1 MSGIPAAV
9 PTPPPSLQQ
18 QTQRLHTQ
26 LQQAQTRQAQ
36 AEAEVERHLPAVE
49 QAVAAIRRRF
59 MAHAR
64 TAARAAVR
72 RERRRAWGPALMLRP
87 LLPDW
92 RWRAALIAF
101 LVLVLPWTSAHWLG
115 ETRGFL
121 DWWRQVGLHGDGG
134 LLLQSLLPS
143 LLAYGL
149 LAAAGAQLLAWHH
162 SHAERRALQAFAR
175 TPLALAQVAD
185 TGQRDAGPTYAVTRA
200 PWPQRALHGRW
211 TVPATHG
218 ALSGARLL
226 ALHDGAAEPRLLA
239 LIVLPGGDHAAA
251 CIVLDPAVTE
261 AAPQALHA
269 VALALA
275 QDAVEDAAPIAALH
289 EHVQAWDAAR
299 GQQRALQQRLQS
311 LDAVQRHWADIALP
325 DATLD
330 QILKLMDL
338 FVSGRQPAPKGMLL
352 HGPPGTGKTLIARKL
367 ARHAGCHVEAL
378 GVADLKA
385 AHVGHTGPKV
395 QAIWQ
400 RCREHAPAIL
410 FIDECES
417 VFARRGSADSDS
429 FSAELVQTFL
439 AEWDGFHAAHGQ
451 VLVIGA
457 TNRPALL
464 DDAILSRFTA
474 SIAIGL
480 PDAAARARILGAE
493 LRRAG
498 FALEPDTQVIA
509 DSSGLSGRDLHT
521 LVARVAAECVDGTL
535 DNATLLTQLRALRGK
550 GSTAVAT
557 LGWDDIVLPAA
568 TVAEFVGLGK
578 ELRNAETLATLGVPV
593 PRGILMVGPP
603 GTGKTQVARIL
614 ASQSGLAFIA
624 LSSADLKAGYLGQ
637 SGQRVQA
644 AFERARAQAPCI
656 VFVDELDIVAP
667 ARGADGD
674 DAYTR
679 EIVGQLLQELDG
691 VASHAGQVFLL
702 AASNH
707 AAAIDPA
714 LLSRLDRQIVI
725 ALPDRDARVAIVA
738 RLLRGK
744 PLDLDAD
751 AAAAWV
757 ADRSEG
763 QSGRDLQ
770 TWISRA
776 MRRAVRRALQDS
788 DDASGTRLQWDD
800 LVETANATT

>member
-72 RERRRAWGPALMLRP
+72 RERRRAWGPALLLRP

-92 RWRAALIAF
+92 RWRAALIGM

-143 LLAYGL
+143 LAAYGL
-149 LAAAGAQLLAWHH
+149 LVVAGAQLLAWHH

-185 TGQRDAGPTYAVTRA
+185 AAQHDPGSTYPVTSA

-211 TVPATHG
+211 TVAATHG
-218 ALSGARLL
+218 DLSGARLL
-226 ALHDGAAEPRLLA
+226 ALHDGAQEPRLQA
-239 LIVLPGGDHAAA
+239 LIVLPDSDRAAA
-251 CIVLDPAVTE
+251 FLVLDHDLTDT
-261 AAPQALHA
+261 AAPALHA

-275 QDAVEDAAPIAALH
+275 QEAVDDAAPIAALH
-289 EHVQAWDAAR
+289 DHVQAWNMAC

-311 LDAVQRHWADIALP
+311 LEAVQRHWADIALP

-338 FVSGRQPAPKGMLL
+338 FVSGRAPAPKGMLL

-400 RCREHAPAIL
+400 RCRERAPAIL

-417 VFARRGSADSDS
+417 VFARRGGADSDS
-429 FSAELVQTFL
+429 FGAELVQTFL

-474 SIAIGL
+474 SIGIGL

-498 FALEPDTQVIA
+498 FALTPDAQVIA

-535 DNATLLTQLRALRGK
+535 DNATLLAQLRTLRGK
-550 GSTAVAT
+550 GSTVVAT

-568 TVAEFVGLGK
+568 TVEEFVGLGK

-674 DAYTR
+674 DAFTR

-691 VASHAGQVFLL
+691 VASQAGQVFLL

-714 LLSRLDRQIVI
+714 LLSRLDRQIAI
-725 ALPDRDARVAIVA
+725 ALPDHAARIAIVA

-751 AAAAWV
+751 AAATWI
-757 ADRSEG
+757 ADRSDG
-763 QSGRDLQ
+763 QSGRDLHN
-770 TWISRA
+770 WISRA
-776 MRRAVRRALQDS
+776 MRRAVRRALQHS
-788 DDASGTRLQWDD
+788 DDASGTRLRWDD
-800 LVETANATT
+800 LVETASAAV

>member
-1 MSGIPAAV
+1 MSCIPAAS

-26 LQQAQTRQAQ
+26 VQQAQARQAQ
-36 AEAEVERHLPAVE
+36 AEVEVERHLPAVE
-49 QAVAAIRRRF
+49 QAVATIRRRF
-59 MAHAR
+59 ITHAR
-64 TAARAAVR
+64 AAARAAVR
-72 RERRRAWGPALMLRP
+72 RERRRAWGPALLLRP

-92 RWRAALIAF
+92 RWRAAL
-101 LVLVLPWTSAHWLG
+101 LGLLLLVLPWTSAHWLG

-121 DWWRQVGLHGDGG
+121 DWWRQVGPHGDGS

-149 LAAAGAQLLAWHH
+149 LVAAGAQLLAWHH
-162 SHAERRALQAFAR
+162 SHAERRALHAFAR
-175 TPLALAQVAD
+175 MPLALVQVAD
-185 TGQRDAGPTYAVTRA
+185 AAQGDAASMYTVTRA

-211 TVPATHG
+211 SIPAMHG
-218 ALSGARLL
+218 DLSGARLL

-239 LIVLPGGDHAAA
+239 LIVLPGTDHAAA
-251 CIVLDPAVTE
+251 CIVLDHAVTE
-261 AAPQALHA
+261 TAPQALHA
-269 VALALA
+269 MALALA

-289 EHVQAWDAAR
+289 DHVQAWETAR
-299 GQQRALQQRLQS
+299 AQQRALQQRLQS

-330 QILKLMDL
+330 QILKLVDL
-338 FVSGRQPAPKGMLL
+338 FVSGRAPAPKGMLL

-367 ARHAGCHVEAL
+367 ARHAGCHFEAL

-385 AHVGHTGPKV
+385 AHIGHTGPKV

-400 RCREHAPAIL
+400 RCRERAPAIL

-417 VFARRGSADSDS
+417 VFARRGGADSDS
-429 FSAELVQTFL
+429 FGAELVQTFL

-535 DNATLLTQLRALRGK
+535 DNATLLAQLRALRGK

-568 TVAEFVGLGK
+568 TVEEFVGLGK

-674 DAYTR
+674 DAFTR

-691 VASHAGQVFLL
+691 VASHTGQVFLL

-714 LLSRLDRQIVI
+714 LLSRLDRQIAIV
-725 ALPDRDARVAIVA
+725 LPDHAARTAIVA
-738 RLLRGK
+738 RLLHGK

-751 AAAAWV
+751 AAAAWI

-763 QSGRDLQ
+763 HSGRDLQ
-770 TWISRA
+770 NWISRA

-800 LVETANATT
+800 LVETAGASV

>member
-1 MSGIPAAV
+1 MSCIPAAS

-26 LQQAQTRQAQ
+26 VQQAQARQAQ
-36 AEAEVERHLPAVE
+36 AEVEVERHLPAVE
-49 QAVAAIRRRF
+49 QAVATIRRRF
-59 MAHAR
+59 IAHAR
-64 TAARAAVR
+64 AAARTAVR
-72 RERRRAWGPALMLRP
+72 RERRRAWGSALLLRP

-92 RWRAALIAF
+92 RWRTALLGL

-121 DWWRQVGLHGDGG
+121 DWWRQVGLHGDVG

-149 LAAAGAQLLAWHH
+149 LVVAGAQLLAWHH
-162 SHAERRALQAFAR
+162 SHAERRALHAFAR
-175 TPLALAQVAD
+175 MPLALVQVVDAA
-185 TGQRDAGPTYAVTRA
+185 QRDAASMYTVTRA

-211 TVPATHG
+211 SIPALHG
-218 ALSGARLL
+218 DLSGARLL

-239 LIVLPGGDHAAA
+239 LIVLPGTDHAAA
-251 CIVLDPAVTE
+251 CIVLDHAATE
-261 AAPQALHA
+261 TAPQALHA
-269 VALALA
+269 MALALA

-289 EHVQAWDAAR
+289 DHVQAWETAR

-330 QILKLMDL
+330 QILKLVDL
-338 FVSGRQPAPKGMLL
+338 FVSGRAPAPKGMLL

-367 ARHAGCHVEAL
+367 ARHAGCHFEAL

-385 AHVGHTGPKV
+385 AHIGHTGPKV

-417 VFARRGSADSDS
+417 VFARRGGADSDS
-429 FSAELVQTFL
+429 FGAELVQTFL

-535 DNATLLTQLRALRGK
+535 DNATLLAQLRALRGK

-568 TVAEFVGLGK
+568 TVEEFVGLGK

-674 DAYTR
+674 DAFTR

-714 LLSRLDRQIVI
+714 LLSRLDRQIAI
-725 ALPDRDARVAIVA
+725 ALPDHAARTAIVA
-738 RLLRGK
+738 RLLHGK

-751 AAAAWV
+751 AAAAWI

-763 QSGRDLQ
+763 HSGRDLQ
-770 TWISRA
+770 NWISRA

-800 LVETANATT
+800 LVETASAAT

>member
-18 QTQRLHTQ
+18 QTQRLLAQ
-26 LQQAQTRQAQ
+26 VQQAQSRQAQ
-36 AEAEVERHLPAVE
+36 ANADIERHLPAVE
-49 QAVAAIRRRF
+49 QAAAAIRHRF
-59 MAHAR
+59 AAQAR
-64 TAARAAVR
+64 SAARAAVR
-72 RERRRAWGPALMLRP
+72 RERRRAWGPALLLRP

-92 RWRAALIAF
+92 RWRAALIGM

-115 ETRGFL
+115 ETRSFL
-121 DWWRQVGLHGDGG
+121 VWWRQVGPHGDGG

-149 LAAAGAQLLAWHH
+149 LAVAGAQLLAWHH

-175 TPLALAQVAD
+175 LPLALVQVAD
-185 TGQRDAGPTYAVTRA
+185 AAQHDPGSTYPVTRA
-200 PWPQRALHGRW
+200 PWPLRALHGRW
-211 TVPATHG
+211 SIPATHG
-218 ALSGARLL
+218 DLSGARLL
-226 ALHDGAAEPRLLA
+226 ALHDGSEDPRLQA
-239 LIVLPGGDHAAA
+239 LIVLPDATHAAA
-251 CIVLDPAVTE
+251 LILLDADL
-261 AAPQALHA
+261 AADTPPSLQSL
-269 VALALA
+269 ALALA
-275 QDAVEDAAPIAALH
+275 EDAAVDGAPIAALH
-289 EHVQAWDAAR
+289 DHVQAWEIAR

-311 LDAVQRHWADIALP
+311 LDAVQRHWADVALP

-330 QILKLMDL
+330 QILKLVDL

-367 ARHAGCHVEAL
+367 ARHAGCHFEAL

-400 RCREHAPAIL
+400 RCRAHAPAIL

-417 VFARRGSADSDS
+417 VFARRGGADSDS
-429 FSAELVQTFL
+429 FGAELVQTFL
-439 AEWDGFHAAHGQ
+439 AEWDGFHAANGQ

-493 LRRAG
+493 LQRAG
-498 FALEPDTQVIA
+498 FALAPDAQVIA

-535 DNATLLTQLRALRGK
+535 DNATLLAHLRALRGK

-568 TVAEFVGLGK
+568 TVEEFVGLGK

-691 VASHAGQVFLL
+691 VANHAGQVFLL

-707 AAAIDPA
+707 ATAIDPA
-714 LLSRLDRQIVI
+714 LLSRLDRQITI
-725 ALPDRDARVAIVA
+725 ALPDHAARVAIVA

-751 AAAAWV
+751 AAATWI

-763 QSGRDLQ
+763 QSGRDLHN
-770 TWISRA
+770 WISRA
-776 MRRAVRRALQDS
+776 MRRAVRRTLQHS
-788 DDASGTRLQWDD
+788 DDASGTQLQWDD
-800 LVETANATT
+800 LVETANATI

>member
-18 QTQRLHTQ
+18 QTQRLLAQ
-26 LQQAQTRQAQ
+26 VQQAQSRQAQ
-36 AEAEVERHLPAVE
+36 ADADIERHLPAVE
-49 QAVAAIRRRF
+49 QAAAAIRHRF
-59 MAHAR
+59 TAHAR
-64 TAARAAVR
+64 RAARTAVR
-72 RERRRAWGPALMLRP
+72 RERRRAWGPALLLRP

-92 RWRAALIAF
+92 RWRAALIGMV
-101 LVLVLPWTSAHWLG
+101 VLVLPWTSAHWLG
-115 ETRGFL
+115 ETRSFL
-121 DWWRQVGLHGDGG
+121 VWWRQIGLHGDGG

-149 LAAAGAQLLAWHH
+149 LVAAGAQLLAWHH

-175 TPLALAQVAD
+175 LPLALVQVAD
-185 TGQRDAGPTYAVTRA
+185 AAQHDPGSTYPVTRA

-211 TVPATHG
+211 SIPATHG
-218 ALSGARLL
+218 DLSGARLL
-226 ALHDGAAEPRLLA
+226 ALHDGSEDPRLQA
-239 LIVLPGGDHAAA
+239 LIMLPDARHAAA
-251 CIVLDPAVTE
+251 LILLDADLATD
-261 AAPQALHA
+261 AAPSLQSL
-269 VALALA
+269 ALALA
-275 QDAVEDAAPIAALH
+275 EDAAIDVAPIAALH
-289 EHVQAWDAAR
+289 DHVQAWEVAR

-311 LDAVQRHWADIALP
+311 LDAVQRHWADVALP

-330 QILKLMDL
+330 QILKLVDL

-367 ARHAGCHVEAL
+367 ARHAGCHFEAL

-417 VFARRGSADSDS
+417 VFARRGGADSDS
-429 FSAELVQTFL
+429 FGAELVQTFL

-493 LRRAG
+493 LQRAG
-498 FALEPDTQVIA
+498 FALAPDAQVIA
-509 DSSGLSGRDLHT
+509 DSTGLSGRDLHT

-535 DNATLLTQLRALRGK
+535 DNATLLAHLRALRGK

-557 LGWDDIVLPAA
+557 LGWDDIVLPTA
-568 TVAEFVGLGK
+568 TVEEFVGLGK

-656 VFVDELDIVAP
+656 VFVDELDIVVP

-707 AAAIDPA
+707 ATAIDPA
-714 LLSRLDRQIVI
+714 LLSRLDRQITI
-725 ALPDRDARVAIVA
+725 ALPDHAARTAIVA

-757 ADRSEG
+757 AERSDG
-763 QSGRDLQ
+763 QSGRDLHN
-770 TWISRA
+770 WISRA
-776 MRRAVRRALQDS
+776 MRRAVRRTLQHS

-800 LVETANATT
+800 LVETANATM

>member
-18 QTQRLHTQ
+18 QTQRLLAQ
-26 LQQAQTRQAQ
+26 VQQAQSRQAQ
-36 AEAEVERHLPAVE
+36 ADAEVERHLPAVE

-59 MAHAR
+59 AAHAR
-64 TAARAAVR
+64 IAARAAVR
-72 RERRRAWGPALMLRP
+72 RERRRAWGPALLLRP

-92 RWRAALIAF
+92 RWRTAL
-101 LVLVLPWTSAHWLG
+101 LVLLLLILPWTCAHWLG
-115 ETRGFL
+115 DTRGFL
-121 DWWRQVGLHGDGG
+121 DWWRLHGLRGDGV

-143 LLAYGL
+143 LLAY
-149 LAAAGAQLLAWHH
+149 LALVLVGAHLLAWHN
-162 SHAERRALQAFAR
+162 SHAERRALRAFAR

-185 TGQRDAGPTYAVTRA
+185 AAQRDPGAPYTVTRA

-211 TVPATHG
+211 TVAPMHG
-218 ALSGARLL
+218 DLSGARLL
-226 ALHDGAAEPRLLA
+226 ALHDGAAEPRLQA
-239 LIVLPGGDHAAA
+239 VIVLPDDARAAA
-251 CIVLDPAVTE
+251 FIAIAPAP
-261 AAPQALHA
+261 AATDTRTLQE

-275 QDAVEDAAPIAALH
+275 HDAVVDAAPIAALH
-289 EHVQAWDAAR
+289 AHVQVWETAR
-299 GQQRALQQRLQS
+299 SQYRALQQRLHS

-330 QILKLMDL
+330 QILKLVDL
-338 FVSGRQPAPKGMLL
+338 FVSGRPPAPKGMLL
-352 HGPPGTGKTLIARKL
+352 HGPPGTGKTLIARTL
-367 ARHAGCHVEAL
+367 AHHAGCHFEAL

-400 RCREHAPAIL
+400 RCRERAPALL

-417 VFARRGSADSDS
+417 VFARRGGADSDS
-429 FSAELVQTFL
+429 FGAELVQTFL
-439 AEWDGFHAAHGQ
+439 AEWDGFHATLGQ

-464 DDAILSRFTA
+464 DEAILSRFTA

-498 FALEPDTQVIA
+498 FALEPDTQVLA
-509 DSSGLSGRDLHT
+509 DSSGLSGRDLQT
-521 LVARVAAECVDGTL
+521 LVARVAAECPDGSL
-535 DNATLLTQLRALRGK
+535 DNATLLAQLRALRGK
-550 GSTAVAT
+550 GSTAVAP
-557 LGWDDIVLPAA
+557 LQWDDIVLPAPA
-568 TVAEFVGLGK
+568 LEEFVGLGK

-624 LSSADLKAGYLGQ
+624 LTSADLKAGYLGQ

-674 DAYTR
+674 DAFTR

-714 LLSRLDRQIVI
+714 LLSRVDRQIVI
-725 ALPDRDARVAIVA
+725 ALPDRAARAAIVA

-744 PLDLDAD
+744 PLDLDA
-751 AAAAWV
+751 AAAADWI
-757 ADRSEG
+757 AERSEG
-763 QSGRDLQ
+763 CSGRDLQ
-770 TWISRA
+770 TWVSRA

-788 DDASGTRLQWDD
+788 DDASGTRLRWDD
-800 LVETANATT
+800 LAETANAAA

>member
-18 QTQRLHTQ
+18 QTQRLLAQ
-26 LQQAQTRQAQ
+26 VQQAQSRQAQ
-36 AEAEVERHLPAVE
+36 ADADIERHLPAVE
-49 QAVAAIRRRF
+49 QAAAAIRHRF
-59 MAHAR
+59 AAHTR
-64 TAARAAVR
+64 SAARAAVR
-72 RERRRAWGPALMLRP
+72 RERRRAWGPALLLRP

-92 RWRAALIAF
+92 RWRAALIGM

-115 ETRGFL
+115 ETRSFL
-121 DWWRQVGLHGDGG
+121 AWWRQVGLHGDGG

-149 LAAAGAQLLAWHH
+149 LVAAGAQLLAWHH

-175 TPLALAQVAD
+175 LPLALVQVAD
-185 TGQRDAGPTYAVTRA
+185 AAQHDPGSTYPVTRA
-200 PWPQRALHGRW
+200 PWPLRALHGRW
-211 TVPATHG
+211 SIPATQG
-218 ALSGARLL
+218 DLSGARLL
-226 ALHDGAAEPRLLA
+226 ALHDGSEDPRLQA
-239 LIVLPGGDHAAA
+239 LIVLPDARHAA
-251 CIVLDPAVTE
+251 VLILLDADLAAD
-261 AAPQALHA
+261 AAPSLQSL
-269 VALALA
+269 ALALA
-275 QDAVEDAAPIAALH
+275 EDAAVDSAPIAALH
-289 EHVQAWDAAR
+289 DNVQAWEVAR

-311 LDAVQRHWADIALP
+311 LDAVQRHWADVALP

-330 QILKLMDL
+330 QILKLVDL

-367 ARHAGCHVEAL
+367 ARHAGCHFEAL

-395 QAIWQ
+395 QTIWQ
-400 RCREHAPAIL
+400 RCRAHAPAIL

-417 VFARRGSADSDS
+417 VFARRGGADSDS
-429 FSAELVQTFL
+429 FGAELVQTFL

-493 LRRAG
+493 LLRAG
-498 FALEPDTQVIA
+498 FASAPDAQVIA
-509 DSSGLSGRDLHT
+509 DSTGLSGRDLHT

-535 DNATLLTQLRALRGK
+535 DNATLLAHLRALRGK

-568 TVAEFVGLGK
+568 TVEEFVGLGK
-578 ELRNAETLATLGVPV
+578 ELRNAETLAALGVPV

-707 AAAIDPA
+707 ATAIDPA

-725 ALPDRDARVAIVA
+725 ALPDHAARIAIVT

-757 ADRSEG
+757 AERSDG
-763 QSGRDLQ
+763 QSGRDLHN
-770 TWISRA
+770 WISRA
-776 MRRAVRRALQDS
+776 MRRAVRRTLQHS

-800 LVETANATT
+800 LVETANATM